1 MAQKIKRSR
10 KSRIAFEA
18 KAKRKQDLRLILD
31 SFMIAMT
38 TAPSF
43 DLRRTQPGLYDRR
56 RSSAGSKEACEE

>member
-1 MAQKIKRSR
+1 MKRSR
-10 KSRIAFEA
+10 AARIAFEA
-18 KAKRKQDLRLILD
+18 KAKRKQDLRSMVD

-38 TAPSF
+38 TGPSF